1 MAKSDLLKQAIA
13 DANAVRETA
22 IANAKIALQ
31 EAFAPRI
38 QSMLSAKLS
47 EELED
52 EFEDEMDDME
62 MGDTEME
69 MGDTEMEIPSSVNV
83 GVDFD
88 GDGSYDLE
96 GEVGSIGDDEMEM
109 GGDDME
115 MDDTEM
121 DDTEIDFSAETDEL
135 EDDLELESILREL
148 EEGMYEEEMENE
160 EVELDEDIDIDSI
173 IEAILQ
179 EEMDDEHAG
188 AGPAAGTGA
197 DAAELHETKRELA
210 EAHKTVKQLNSII
223 NEVNLLN
230 AKLLYTNKLFRNFD
244 LNESQK
250 MKVIENFDRAST
262 TREVKLVYGTLSE
275 SFVKPTNAKKRIV
288 KESAAS
294 KPVATTAPSRT
305 VLNEGFEL
313 ADRWKKLAGLL

>member
-96 GEVGSIGDDEMEM
+96 GEVGSIEDDEMEM
-109 GGDDME
+109 DDE
-115 MDDTEM
+115 MDMDNEM
-121 DDTEIDFSAETDEL
+121 DMDDEMDFSAETDEL

-148 EEGMYEEEMENE
+148 EEGIYEEEMETE
-160 EVELDEDIDIDSI
+160 EVELAEDIDIDSI

-188 AGPAAGTGA
+188 TGPAAGTGA
-197 DAAELHETKRELA
+197 DAAELRETKRELSKA
-210 EAHKTVKQLNSII
+210 YKTVKQLNSVI